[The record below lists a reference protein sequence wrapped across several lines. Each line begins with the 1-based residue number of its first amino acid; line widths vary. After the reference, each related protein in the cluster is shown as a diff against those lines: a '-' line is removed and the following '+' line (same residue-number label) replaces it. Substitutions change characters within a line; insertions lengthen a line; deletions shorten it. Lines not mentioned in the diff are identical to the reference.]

1 MFRRELE
8 EYLSAEDRLKTL
20 IKKIDSKLSG
30 GMLLDNSDYVDLA
43 WIFNQLM
50 EGENN
55 SIHRISELVKE
66 ARHE

>member
-50 EGENN
+50 EGK
-55 SIHRISELVKE
+55 IILHRISELVKE